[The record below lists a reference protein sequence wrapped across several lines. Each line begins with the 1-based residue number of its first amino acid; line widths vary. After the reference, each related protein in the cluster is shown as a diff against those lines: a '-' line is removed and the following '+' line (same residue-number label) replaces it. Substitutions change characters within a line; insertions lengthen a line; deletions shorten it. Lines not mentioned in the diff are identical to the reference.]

1 MILRQI
7 QCFKPMFFL
16 FCFFLVENWALT
28 RGGILHYF
36 LTLPLA
42 SNTVINI
49 KKYKSDNF

>member
-1 MILRQI
+1 MIFKQI
-7 QCFKPMFFL
+7 QCFKPMF
-16 FCFFLVENWALT
+16 FFLVENWALT